1 MLFFRT
7 ILRCSLPSSNTTCQE
22 TNAENDLPTSNA
34 EGRRQNVSKARGAF
48 GLRAYSAA
56 LGSLYYSATQH
67 TCLKPDKLHFS
78 YLPFFPFFL
87 RLCGLCGFAL
97 IQTRGSTEGKY
108 NPG

>member
-7 ILRCSLPSSNTTCQE
+7 ILRCSLPSSNTICQE

-67 TCLKPDKLHFS
+67 TYLKARPNCI
-78 YLPFFPFFL
+78 FPISHILFAPLQSL
-87 RLCGLCGFAL
+87 RLCVKTDHG
-97 IQTRGSTEGKY
+97 QHRR
-108 NPG
+108 